1 MSLFLRGD
9 RGKGVV
15 FHRCVNLALFITY
28 AQVISVMVLNQ
39 LVTWITSCTQG
50 SRVMAARG
58 QFLEYGISAVSV
70 RIMTCAHPA
79 KAREAMLN
87 TK

>member
-1 MSLFLRGD
+1 MGGGGGGD

-15 FHRCVNLALFITY
+15 FQRCVNLALFITY

-39 LVTWITSCTQG
+39 LITSCTQR

-58 QFLEYGISAVSV
+58 QFVEYGISAVSV
-70 RIMTCAHPA
+70 RIITCAHPA
-79 KAREAMLN
+79 KAREAILNN